1 VPCLRRPIAYAL
13 WWSLVSVACSSQAPG
28 PQPDCDVLF
37 AGGRIVDGSGAPA
50 FLGDVCVRGDRIA
63 AMGTLGNRAAV
74 RRVDA
79 TGLVVS
85 PGFIDLLG
93 QSEYLIYLDNRAA
106 SKITQGITTE
116 ITGEGSL
123 GSAAHRNA
131 RQLTARKAYYDEH

>member
-1 VPCLRRPIAYAL
+1 MQRWRRATAYVL
-13 WWSLVSVACSSQAPG
+13 SSVLVSVACGRQAAR
-28 PQPDCDVLF
+28 PQPDCDVLL

-63 AMGTLGNRAAV
+63 DMGTMGQRTAA
-74 RRVDA
+74 RTIDA

-106 SKITQGITTE
+106 SKITQGITT
-116 ITGEGSL
+116 
-123 GSAAHRNA
+123 
-131 RQLTARKAYYDEH
+131 